1 VKSEFNSLPIRND
14 LTAALQR
21 AWNCLSLP
29 GTWWDGTQRLE
40 IVAEARHAAHCQLC
54 ADRKATLSPGMVQ
67 GHHDSQGNLS
77 PAVVACIHRI
87 ATDSGRLTETWHKDL
102 LERGI
107 SDCEYVEIV
116 SLVNMIT
123 ALDTFNRAMG
133 APIQTLPAPVAGAP
147 TRKRPRGAK
156 PGTGWVPTLFPEDL
170 TADDPDPYTQFHAY
184 NIQLALGLVP
194 QEVIN
199 FFDLDTTLYP
209 SEDEIEDLDVE
220 KRAISRIQMEL
231 IAARGASINGCHYC
245 ATCHSLHLHKL
256 GQSASE
262 AIDLNGVLTGST
274 DENGIEHGA
283 LIIAFVD
290 ALLNNES
297 NGLADIR
304 NEILQKM
311 GAEGLVDT
319 AASIASFNSI
329 VRVANATGTQL
340 DRLVTDQLDDLSGN
354 TAWLEHVPDKN

>member
-1 VKSEFNSLPIRND
+1 MKADYNSLPIRAD
-14 LTAALQR
+14 LSAALQR
-21 AWNCLSLP
+21 AWDRLCRP
-29 GTWWDGTQRLE
+29 GTWWDGRQRLE

-54 ADRKATLSPGMVQ
+54 QDRKAALSPGMVQ
-67 GHHDSQGNLS
+67 GDHDNQGNLS
-77 PAVVACIHRI
+77 PAVVDCIHRI
-87 ATDSGRLTETWHKDL
+87 AMDSGRLTETWYRGL
-102 LERGI
+102 PERGV

-116 SLVNMIT
+116 SLVNMIIS
-123 ALDTFNRAMG
+123 LDTFNRAMG
-133 APIQTLPAPVAGAP
+133 SPIQDLPAAVAGAP
-147 TRKRPRGAK
+147 TRKRPRGVK

-199 FFDLDTTLYP
+199 FFDLDTTLYLT
-209 SEDEIEDLDVE
+209 EDEIEELDVE

-245 ATCHSLHLHKL
+245 ATCHSLHLHKI
-256 GQSASE
+256 GQSSNE
-262 AIDLNGVLTGST
+262 TIDLNGILTGST

-290 ALLNNES
+290 AVLSSES
-297 NGLADIR
+297 NGLEDIR
-304 NEILQKM
+304 NEVLQQM
-311 GAEGLVDT
+311 GAAGLVDT

-329 VRVANATGTQL
+329 VRIANATGTQL

-354 TAWLEHVPDKN
+354 TAWLEHVPE